1 MTPSPIGSLRSQCV
15 DYGLHNQ
22 IVPLSNYSRPQSR
35 NLRRPVLGGRR
46 LWTPAMRFVH
56 CLAALLW
63 SRILIRMASSNSA
76 KVQEALDEG
85 VNLWVVSS
93 GGVGSSAFNAYIANN
108 FPFHTNRQR
117 HIDWFNDDYLLHAP
131 RPVQLQ
137 NPRQLKAVVYI
148 FGNPLHSVCS
158 MKRQKFHV
166 VNLNK
171 LHNFEKKFTF
181 ENYSDEELLRA
192 IYFQFKNWTQDGIG
206 WKFGYPVHVLSS
218 EDIFH
223 SECLNVFLPGNHTI
237 SLKRL
242 PRSPETLQCANDLR
256 FSFPVFQF
264 VNEMLQF
271 RSNCTQQKM
280 MKDAHTSGSKQI
292 IGPEFQRF

>member
-22 IVPLSNYSRPQSR
+22 IVPLSNSSRPQSR

-171 LHNFEKKFTF
+171 LHTVISRRNLPLRTTATRSCSGQSTF
-181 ENYSDEELLRA
+181 NSRTGHRMGSVGNSD
-192 IYFQFKNWTQDGIG
+192 TQ
-206 WKFGYPVHVLSS
+206 YM
-218 EDIFH
+218 
-223 SECLNVFLPGNHTI
+223 C
-237 SLKRL
+237 
-242 PRSPETLQCANDLR
+242 
-256 FSFPVFQF
+256 
-264 VNEMLQF
+264 
-271 RSNCTQQKM
+271 
-280 MKDAHTSGSKQI
+280 
-292 IGPEFQRF
+292 